1 MVDAPLALA
10 FTAGMVATV
19 NPCGFAMLPA
29 YLSWFV
35 GGDSA
40 DDAQP
45 HAARL
50 ARALWVSALVSMSF
64 VAVFAAVGVLIT
76 AGTLV
81 VIDVVPWLA
90 LAVGLGLVVMGVA
103 MLRGWKPVV
112 VVPQPAGGVRSRRS
126 GGVVV
131 FGFSYAVASLS
142 CTLPVF
148 LAVVAGTVT
157 RTDLVSGVAT
167 FVAYGLGMS
176 LVLVAVA
183 VAVASARGTIVAK
196 IRRGSRYM
204 DRAAAVL
211 LIVAGLYV
219 TGYWAFTLAVPPGS
233 LDQPGWARIAEWPL
247 SVVERMSSWSAEH
260 LQRWV
265 GPIATTLGAAV
276 LAVLWKVLPRHRG
289 GPPSAEAAATTTGT
303 NAVHETVSE
312 VVREKGR
319 NTCHACPST
328 PSTPPR
334 KRAGK
339 H

>member
-35 GGDSA
+35 GGDGA
-40 DDAQP
+40 GEAQP
-45 HAARL
+45 LAARL
-50 ARALWVSALVSMSF
+50 ARALWVSVLVSASF
-64 VAVFAAVGVLIT
+64 VAVFAAAGVLIT
-76 AGTLV
+76 AGALV

-90 LAVGLGLVVMGVA
+90 AAVGLGLVVMGIA

-112 VVPQPAGGVRSRRS
+112 AVPKPTGGVRSRRA

-131 FGFSYAVASLS
+131 FGLSYAVASLS

-157 RTDLVSGVAT
+157 RTDVISGVAT

-183 VAVASARGTIVAK
+183 GAVASAQGTVVARF
-196 IRRGSRYM
+196 RRASRYV

-219 TGYWAFTLAVPPGS
+219 SGYWVLTLAVPPGS
-233 LDQPGWARIAEWPL
+233 ADQPGWALIAEWPV
-247 SVVERMSSWSAEH
+247 SVVERISSWSVDH
-260 LQRWV
+260 VQRWA
-265 GPIATTLGAAV
+265 GPIAAMLVVAV
-276 LAVLWKVLPRHRG
+276 LAVLWKVLRRPPRG
-289 GPPSAEAAATTTGT
+289 DGEAEALQRHEMEPTGVSASI
-303 NAVHETVSE
+303 NA
-312 VVREKGR
+312 GR
-319 NTCHACPST
+319 GSGAHGRS
-328 PSTPPR
+328 
-334 KRAGK
+334 
-339 H
+339 